1 MTRRRRAARPLGV
14 CAFPDGVVGY
24 VMLAMLAAGL
34 VGCGS
39 TIYTAGA
46 GVTSAASTS
55 ASSTK
60 IASTATSTPRVVGG
74 AQLNGCPVQQVPA
87 NASIRG
93 DVIVSSGAGE
103 AAFGQG
109 SQQAQLRKGQTLEV
123 QLPAAERWRVVM
135 QAPGQVLTPA
145 TSNGWYDPSLRA
157 CVWRFTASATG
168 NASLQFAGTAVCA
181 PSTKCPIV
189 AFSEQI
195 NVAVQA

>member
-1 MTRRRRAARPLGV
+1 
-14 CAFPDGVVGY
+14 
-24 VMLAMLAAGL
+24 MLAMLAAGL

-46 GVTSAASTS
+46 GATSAASTS
-55 ASSTK
+55 AASTFASSTK

-109 SQQAQLRKGQTLEV
+109 SQQVQLRKGQTLEV
-123 QLPAAERWRVVM
+123 QLPAAERWAVIM
-135 QAPGQVLTPA
+135 HAPGQVLTPA
-145 TSNGWYDPSLRA
+145 TSNGWYDPSLSA